1 MRKLALL
8 PLSAALALA
17 ACGGDK
23 PAPDAAPA
31 SADAPTATTATAS
44 NTPVTGPKVSGSITV
59 AGVAQLPE
67 GIELMT
73 KLFDVTDAAAVP
85 VLVSERVVTAP
96 RILPSGFEVG
106 YDPAQID
113 QARKYAVEVAL
124 RTDGIV
130 LYGTPAPT
138 PVLTQ
143 GAPTDGFALTLVQ
156 GGKPIS
162 TIAPPEQLKLDF
174 QALDANLGAL
184 RRITGER
191 LDEQV
196 AIGWDAFVDTV
207 SGQVRMAREQV
218 ETAEGGNTAY
228 RFAYQGGQ
236 PWVVERK
243 QGGTTTLLGWTS
255 EGQLILNEKGAEQ
268 ASEAEIEQLKQRAL
282 ALYATAA
289 ARR

>member
-1 MRKLALL
+1 
-8 PLSAALALA
+8 
-17 ACGGDK
+17 
-23 PAPDAAPA
+23 
-31 SADAPTATTATAS
+31 
-44 NTPVTGPKVSGSITV
+44 
-59 AGVAQLPE
+59 LPE
-67 GIELMT
+67 GIELVV
-73 KLFDVTDAAAVP
+73 KLLDVTDATAVP
-85 VLVSERVVTAP
+85 VLLNERVVAAP
-96 RILPSGFEVG
+96 RILPSGFEIG
-106 YDPAQID
+106 YDAAQID
-113 QARKYAVEVAL
+113 QARSYAVEVAL

-143 GAPTDGFALTLVQ
+143 GGGTQGLTVTLVQ
-156 GGKPIS
+156 GGKPVS
-162 TIAPPEQLKLDF
+162 TVAPPEQLKLDF
-174 QALDANLGAL
+174 QALEANLGAL

-218 ETAEGGNTAY
+218 ETAEGGTTAY

-255 EGQLILNEKGAEQ
+255 DGQLILNEKGAEQ
-268 ASEAEIEQLKQRAL
+268 ASEQEIEQLKQRAL
-282 ALYATAA
+282 ALYSTAA